1 MNTRTTVT
9 PEIMTKAWKLHERS
23 VDNKLISEA
32 LGISQASATRIVRL
46 MTMAKN
52 GEDIDSIDGTNHKK
66 QKAFAKKFFGI
77 PDKCDEESIED
88 QTEQQGETDL
98 TEDNFKE
105 FAVRVLFELS
115 HLNKLLEGLCKELGV
130 KGVCNE

>member
-9 PEIMTKAWKLHERS
+9 PDIMAKAWKLHECN
-23 VDNKLISEA
+23 VDNKLISES
-32 LGISQASATRIVRL
+32 LGVSQASVTRIIKL
-46 MTMAKN
+46 MSMAKN
-52 GEDIDSIDGTNHKK
+52 GGDVDSVDGTNHKK
-66 QKAFAKKFFGI
+66 QKEFAKKYFGI
-77 PDKCDEESIED
+77 DEKKKPIEEE
-88 QTEQQGETDL
+88 TEGKSEDCQ

-130 KGVCNE
+130 KGGE